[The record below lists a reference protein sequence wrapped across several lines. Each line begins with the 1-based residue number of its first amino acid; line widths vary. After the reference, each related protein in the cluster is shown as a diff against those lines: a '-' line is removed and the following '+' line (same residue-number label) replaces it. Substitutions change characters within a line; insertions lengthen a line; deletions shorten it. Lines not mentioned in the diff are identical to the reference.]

1 LSPKLTSL
9 FWFSKQQQILHG
21 GVILATI
28 PTKSALLLR
37 VSFYPY
43 SPSTILSRTPP
54 VHFTDLMANFTL
66 TLRGCRHT
74 SLLTFLFLS
83 VLPVVLFTSSRLSE
97 PHIVSKAAEHISTD
111 LEGGLDSRSNRRLQA
126 AACPVATRANL
137 YSKRELGEVISQKES
152 EGIRDEEEGRGEGVE
167 VEFTGKSNRIENV
180 SENPS
185 CSAFR
190 ESSDGI

>member
-1 LSPKLTSL
+1 MLALQTIPCTIMSPFLIFPLHTTALSSNVTI

-21 GVILATI
+21 GIILATI
-28 PTKSALLLR
+28 PMKSALLLR

-83 VLPVVLFTSSRLSE
+83 VFPVVLFTSSRLLE
-97 PHIVSKAAEHISTD
+97 P
-111 LEGGLDSRSNRRLQA
+111 NRTQ
-126 AACPVATRANL
+126 
-137 YSKRELGEVISQKES
+137 
-152 EGIRDEEEGRGEGVE
+152 
-167 VEFTGKSNRIENV
+167 
-180 SENPS
+180 
-185 CSAFR
+185 
-190 ESSDGI
+190 